1 MDYEVFID
9 GVKLGD
15 IKKGIQITDRQGAKA
30 DDIRLFILNDEN
42 LIVKRGSMIECSF
55 GGFSSGK
62 MNVDTISSNSTTTQI
77 GAISAPLSAKI
88 KHTRHWLKVRFF
100 DIVNDVAV
108 NNGLSV
114 YYQGVTNYYY
124 ENVTQFKETDLAFLN
139 RLCEREGYSLKID
152 NNRLVVYSNEIVE
165 KVEPVKKIGFNDVVD
180 QKISFSQ
187 NPNRVTAVTVKHYS
201 NQLIAHTAIRGT
213 GGEEVVI
220 REYVA
225 DIDEAK
231 RFSEN
236 YLASLSQN
244 DTTVDCFIP
253 ITDGIAAGNCVEF
266 VDYAMFNGKYLIFEC
281 SHDPEKNQTRL
292 RGRRV

>member
-9 GVKLGD
+9 GVRLGD
-15 IKKGIQITDRQGAKA
+15 IVKGIQITDRQGAKS
-30 DDIRLFILNDEN
+30 DDIRLIILNDEN
-42 LIVKRGSMIECSF
+42 LKVERGSVLTCSF

-62 MNVDTISSNSTTTQI
+62 MNVDTISSNSLNTQI
-77 GAISAPLSAKI
+77 GAISAPLSAKK

-114 YYQGVTNYYY
+114 FYQGATNHYY
-124 ENVTQFKETDLAFLN
+124 ENVTQFKETDLAFLH
-139 RLCEREGYSLKID
+139 RLCTREGYSLKID
-152 NNRLVVYSNEIVE
+152 DNRLVIYSNEVIE
-165 KVEPVKKIGFNDVVD
+165 GAEAVKTIGFNDVVD

-187 NPNRVTAVTVKHYS
+187 NPNKITSVTVKHYS
-201 NQLIAHTAIRGT
+201 NQLISHTATRGT
-213 GGEEVVI
+213 GGEEVII

-236 YLASLSQN
+236 YLDAYSQL
-244 DTTVDCFIP
+244 DITVDCFIP

-292 RGRRV
+292 RGRKV